1 MHVCACHAHV
11 HAHGH
16 MRERTMRLV
25 VRTADCQGDCVRAVC
40 NAGVF
45 CRALLPGSRW
55 GSGSDG
61 RLVAANSTRLPLPA
75 VPCFSLR
82 LDDGIVDG
90 GGPLDGGLGGG
101 GSIRRLLALDHV
113 EHVDAAAGRLWVAA
127 ELFRLGERDV
137 LAQRGGLL
145 HQALKEL
152 HDWVRRQNDR
162 RCARPWRR
170 GDGRRRGGAACACG
184 WHEGLRRHSD
194 DEEEKRGELGHF

>member
-1 MHVCACHAHV
+1 MLSCALASAVITPTQTCGCACHVHV

-90 GGPLDGGLGGG
+90 GGPLDGGLRDSVEG
-101 GSIRRLLALDHV
+101 GSRTCRRRVKGLS
-113 EHVDAAAGRLWVAA
+113 AAASAAVAPYVAFSLSIMSSMSMLRAGRTGVWVGGRLTAVC
-127 ELFRLGERDV
+127 GC
-137 LAQRGGLL
+137 GT
-145 HQALKEL
+145 
-152 HDWVRRQNDR
+152 VRVRQ
-162 RCARPWRR
+162 
-170 GDGRRRGGAACACG
+170 
-184 WHEGLRRHSD
+184 
-194 DEEEKRGELGHF
+194 

>member
-1 MHVCACHAHV
+1 
-11 HAHGH
+11 
-16 MRERTMRLV
+16 MRLV

-90 GGPLDGGLGGG
+90 GGPLDGGLRDSVEG
-101 GSIRRLLALDHV
+101 GSRTCRRRVKGLS
-113 EHVDAAAGRLWVAA
+113 AAASAAVAPYVAFSLSIMSSMSMLRAGRT
-127 ELFRLGERDV
+127 
-137 LAQRGGLL
+137 Q
-145 HQALKEL
+145 
-152 HDWVRRQNDR
+152 
-162 RCARPWRR
+162 
-170 GDGRRRGGAACACG
+170 CG
-184 WHEGLRRHSD
+184 WEAAGLRCVGAGRCVYGS
-194 DEEEKRGELGHF
+194 ERRA